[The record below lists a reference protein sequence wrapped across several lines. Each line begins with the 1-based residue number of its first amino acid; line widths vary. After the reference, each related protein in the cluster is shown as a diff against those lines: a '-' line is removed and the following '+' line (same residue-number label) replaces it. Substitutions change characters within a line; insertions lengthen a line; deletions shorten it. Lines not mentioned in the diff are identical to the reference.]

1 LQVNVSAAVEI
12 VSQLELW
19 EKFEGE
25 RKISITEMVELTKAD
40 EIIISKYPL
49 SSPSSVY

>member
-12 VSQLELW
+12 VSHLELW

-25 RKISITEMVELTKAD
+25 RKVSIAEMAELTKAD

-49 SSPSSVY
+49 FSPSSVY